1 MHGVRI
7 DAYCIGIVSN
17 ESGGSNESGTGDNRA
32 ATSVHR
38 ACRDSARRWRRH
50 RLRQGALALLE
61 PGFAFCI
68 LHAAER
74 RHSASR
80 YPRAPGVSPT
90 QSWGQRDRVDAQP
103 VLIAP
108 ERARP
113 ASEAAQPVPSP
124 RPTVGGIIGG
134 GSAALAAIIALGYM
148 GLVQAEEMA
157 EATVVVLLTVSHA
170 HLTHRSF
177 SVSHQRLSF
186 HPHAYTRAGQRP
198 IPSPPRRKRT
208 APPCACH
215 PSVA

>member
-1 MHGVRI
+1 MEAQLFQAKMTEI
-7 DAYCIGIVSN
+7 DPPPDRATCIGIVSN

-68 LHAAER
+68 LHAAEI

-124 RPTVGGIIGG
+124 QTNRRRDHRWWLG
-134 GSAALAAIIALGYM
+134 GSRRHHRARLHGQLRTHWVLALFLD
-148 GLVQAEEMA
+148 
-157 EATVVVLLTVSHA
+157 
-170 HLTHRSF
+170 
-177 SVSHQRLSF
+177 
-186 HPHAYTRAGQRP
+186 
-198 IPSPPRRKRT
+198 
-208 APPCACH
+208 
-215 PSVA
+215 

>member
-1 MHGVRI
+1 MYFPFFFLFFAI
-7 DAYCIGIVSN
+7 SDPIGIVSN

-50 RLRQGALALLE
+50 RLRRGALALLE

-124 RPTVGGIIGG
+124 QTNRRRDHRWWLGGSRRHHRARLHAAGAGG
-134 GSAALAAIIALGYM
+134 GDGRGHGRRAADGEPRASDPPIVLCLSPASQLPPTCLHPGWSA
-148 GLVQAEEMA
+148 
-157 EATVVVLLTVSHA
+157 SHP
-170 HLTHRSF
+170 
-177 SVSHQRLSF
+177 LSTT
-186 HPHAYTRAGQRP
+186 P
-198 IPSPPRRKRT
+198 
-208 APPCACH
+208 
-215 PSVA
+215 